1 MEAASLSTLR
11 QLADSGVD
19 IRLDALT
26 RRLYATDASIYQIEP
41 QAVAFPR
48 SPEETSSIIEAA
60 DDDGLSVTP
69 RGAGTGL
76 AGGAIGDG
84 VVIDQARH
92 NREITGLN
100 VDARTV
106 RVEAGVVLDQLN
118 AFLMPHG
125 LRFGPDVATS
135 SRATLGGMIANNS
148 SGSHVPV
155 YGTTIDHVRAIDFV
169 FADGRRATIDRGADG
184 EAYLHA
190 RAAAILE
197 PCRAELDA
205 RMPAGL
211 LKRWPGYG
219 IEDWL
224 RRGPALPWLIGGSEG
239 TLGVITGAELAL
251 HPLPVRKG
259 LGAISFASVAEAMEA
274 AVSLLTL
281 RPAAIEHID
290 RVLFE
295 QTRGQLAF
303 RKGRGLLGLDETPC
317 EAILLVEFFD
327 EIDGPLAELRR
338 RNLGLRARTFSAAD
352 DMEAIWSVRKA
363 GLSLLS
369 GRIGPAK
376 PVTGIE
382 DTCVAP
388 QRLADYVAALQGLLR
403 PLGLEAS
410 FYGHAAAGL
419 LHMRPVLDLHSAE
432 DLKKFRRLGGEVSAL
447 VRQFRGSLSAEH
459 GVGIARTEFL
469 DAHLGPALSAAMREI
484 KAAFDPKN
492 LFNPGKIVHDGRYAF
507 DTHLRWGAGYE
518 LKLPFAP
525 KLEFAFKDGS
535 FVGNLEQ
542 CNGCGGCLKDAPT
555 MCPTYIAT
563 GEEIM
568 STRGRANVIRAALD
582 GGIEGGLASAAL
594 GEVLGNCLSC
604 KACTTECPS
613 NVNLALLKAE
623 LLHARHA
630 RSGLPLRDRLL
641 SRVDLVGAIGSL
653 VPAAANLILH
663 LGPVRRAM
671 ERTLG
676 LAAARP
682 LPAFARQRFDH
693 WFTKRRRRPQGPRG
707 RVVLWDDC
715 FTRHYEPEIGVAAV
729 QVLEAAGFEVE
740 LPADRACCGRPA
752 FSLGRLDLAEE
763 WAEHNANVLARVGDD
778 SPIVFLEPS
787 CFSMIYDDYRELDV
801 IGAEKI
807 RGRARLFD
815 DFIDETL
822 NRDGTALRFSPVPS
836 RAVVHRHCHAKALTG
851 GLAPERVLAR
861 VPGCGAKTLDTACC
875 GMAGA
880 FGALAEKYE
889 LSMALGRMLAAQLD
903 SAPADAFVIAS
914 GTSCR
919 QQIEHMTRRRPM
931 HLAEFLAMALEPA
944 R

>member
-1 MEAASLSTLR
+1 MSASLSTLR
-11 QLADSGVD
+11 DLAESGVD
-19 IRLDALT
+19 IHFDALT

-48 SPEETSSIIEAA
+48 SPEEISAVIEATA
-60 DDDGLSVTP
+60 ADGLSVTP

-76 AGGAIGDG
+76 VGGAIGDG

-92 NREITGLN
+92 NRRITALD
-100 VDARTV
+100 VSARTV
-106 RVEAGVVLDQLN
+106 HVEAGVVLDQLN
-118 AFLMPHG
+118 TFLRPHG

-169 FADGRRATIDRGADG
+169 FADGRRATVGHDADG
-184 EAYLHA
+184 LEFIHA
-190 RAAAILE
+190 RAAAILD
-197 PCRAELDA
+197 PCRTELDA

-219 IEDWL
+219 IEHWL

-251 HPLPVRKG
+251 HPLPARKG
-259 LGAISFASVAEAMEA
+259 LGAISFASVSDAMQA
-274 AVSLLTL
+274 AVSLLDV

-327 EIDGPLAELRR
+327 EIDAPLAELRR
-338 RNLGLRARTFSAAD
+338 RNLGLRTRTFTAGE
-352 DMEAIWSVRKA
+352 DMDAIWSVRKA
-363 GLSLLS
+363 GLSLLT
-369 GRIGPAK
+369 GCVGPAK

-382 DTCVAP
+382 DTCVP
-388 QRLADYVAALQGLLR
+388 PERLAGYVTALQSLLQ

-419 LHMRPVLDLHSAE
+419 LHVRPVLDLHSAE
-432 DLKKFRRLGGEVSAL
+432 DLKKFRKLGDEVSAL
-447 VRQFRGSLSAEH
+447 VRQFKGSISAEH
-459 GVGIARTEFL
+459 GVGIARTEYIE
-469 DAHLGPALSAAMREI
+469 AHLGPLLSSAMREI
-484 KAAFDPKN
+484 KTVFDPKN
-492 LFNPGKIVHDGRYAF
+492 LFNPGKVIHDGRYTF
-507 DTHLRWGAGYE
+507 DTRLRWGAGYE
-518 LKLPFAP
+518 LKLPFKP

-535 FVGNLEQ
+535 FTGNLEQ
-542 CNGCGGCLKDAPT
+542 CNGCGGCRKDAPT

-568 STRGRANVIRAALD
+568 STRGRANVIRTAL
-582 GGIEGGLASAAL
+582 EGGLEGGLNSSELDDA
-594 GEVLGNCLSC
+594 LGNCLSC

-630 RSGLPLRDRLL
+630 RTGVSLRDRLL
-641 SRVDLVGAIGSL
+641 SRVDLIGALGSL
-653 VPAAANLILH
+653 LPGAANMSLG
-663 LGPVRRAM
+663 LGPIRGAM
-671 ERTLG
+671 ERVLG

-682 LPAFARQRFDH
+682 LPKFAHHRFDH
-693 WFTKRRRRPQGPRG
+693 WFAKETRRPRG
-707 RVVLWDDC
+707 SRGQIVLWDDC
-715 FTRHYEPEIGVAAV
+715 FTRHYEPEIGIAAV
-729 QVLEAAGFEVE
+729 RVLEAAGFEVV
-740 LPADRACCGRPA
+740 LPEDRACCGRPA

-763 WAEHNANVLARVGDD
+763 WAEHNANVLARSGDD
-778 SPIVFLEPS
+778 SPVLFLEPS

-801 IGAEKI
+801 IGADKI
-807 RGRARLFD
+807 RARVRLFD
-815 DFIDETL
+815 DFIGDIL
-822 NRDGTALRFSPVPS
+822 DRDSTALSFTPMPS
-836 RAVVHRHCHAKALTG
+836 RAVIHSHCHAKALTG
-851 GLAPERVLAR
+851 GRTSERVLAR
-861 VPGCGAKTLDTACC
+861 VPGCSAQTLDTACC

-889 LSMALGRMLAAQLD
+889 LSTALGRLLAAQLD
-903 SAPADAFVIAS
+903 TAPADAFVIAS

-919 QQIEHMTRRRPM
+919 QQIKHMTRRRPL